1 MVIEKKY
8 HFYAAHRNKNAGEKC
23 GRIHGHTYEVKC
35 YFKFNQINEGGVTYL
50 FSDIDKLVE
59 PIIKDY
65 CHWFLIYE
73 KDPLV
78 NILELANY
86 NKRLFA
92 DYPIYKHIS
101 QEDSFRTSLKYLFF
115 KIKFGIYVQIKSNK
129 LTMFIPFN
137 NQNFKNNWS
146 HLIELGE
153 SKTWNTYNRDKAKDF
168 DSILMF
174 FACNK

>member
-1 MVIEKKY
+1 MDMIIEKKY

-65 CHWFLIYE
+65 CHWFLIYD

-78 NILELANY
+78 NILELANEPIKKLPFETSAE
-86 NKRLFA
+86 NMSIWLFSRIKNETKL
-92 DYPIYKHIS
+92 PIVK
-101 QEDSFRTSLKYLFF
+101 
-115 KIKFGIYVQIKSNK
+115 
-129 LTMFIPFN
+129 
-137 NQNFKNNWS
+137 
-146 HLIELGE
+146 IELAE
-153 SKTWNTYNRDKAKDF
+153 TKSSNVIYEIN
-168 DSILMF
+168 S
-174 FACNK
+174 

>member
-78 NILELANY
+78 NILELANEPIKKLPFETSAE
-86 NKRLFA
+86 NISIWLFSRIKNETKL
-92 DYPIYKHIS
+92 PI
-101 QEDSFRTSLKYLFF
+101 
-115 KIKFGIYVQIKSNK
+115 IK
-129 LTMFIPFN
+129 
-137 NQNFKNNWS
+137 
-146 HLIELGE
+146 IELAE
-153 SKTWNTYNRDKAKDF
+153 TKSSNVIYEIN
-168 DSILMF
+168 S
-174 FACNK
+174 